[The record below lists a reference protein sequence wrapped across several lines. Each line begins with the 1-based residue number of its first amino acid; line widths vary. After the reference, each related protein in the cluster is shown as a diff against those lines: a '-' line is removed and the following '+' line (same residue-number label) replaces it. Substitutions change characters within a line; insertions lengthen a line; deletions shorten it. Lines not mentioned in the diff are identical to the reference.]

1 MKAFVPFVKST
12 IAKENT
18 FFRAILQ
25 LTFIVWA
32 QMGPTRTAKDLKE
45 GVIWQFVK
53 KELKW
58 SFHV

>member
-18 FFRAILQ
+18 FFRSILQ
-25 LTFIVWA
+25 LAFIVRA